1 MRSIRT
7 GLVAAV
13 ALGPVLG
20 LVASACGSDDHGTT
34 TSTTSSRQV
43 VFSVNLT
50 GAAEAPATGSPDGR
64 GTARITVDPDGD
76 QVCFEL
82 ATSNVPDVTAAEIRQ
97 GAAGTTGP
105 VLVTLAKPVDG
116 RSEGCVPASA
126 AAVRAIAG
134 GTRSSYLNVTSAG
147 FPNGAI
153 RAQLTG

>member
-1 MRSIRT
+1 MRTLRT

-13 ALGPVLG
+13 ALGL
-20 LVASACGSDDHGTT
+20 LATACGSDDDKRATP
-34 TSTTSSRQV
+34 STTSSRQV

-50 GAAEAPATGSPDGR
+50 GAAEAPATGSTDGH

-82 ATSNVPDVTAAEIRQ
+82 ATSNVPNITGAEIRQ

-105 VLVTLAKPVDG
+105 VLVTLTTPRDG
-116 RSEGCVPASA
+116 KSEGCVPASA
-126 AAVRAIAG
+126 SVVSAIASG
-134 GTRSSYLNVTSAG
+134 VRSFYLNVSTTD
-147 FPNGAI
+147 FPEGAV